1 MANQAG
7 LRSIV
12 TQGASVALTRFAL
25 IGASFAGSIIVARA
39 LPVAERGKL
48 GLLMA
53 VSGLAVQFGNLG
65 LPMANTYIV
74 ARQPQLLT
82 ALVANTI
89 RSFLAIT
96 VGLALFCTVGL
107 HVIPAW
113 SSLAGAA
120 GFMVWLV
127 AVAGLAQLLVQN
139 LLMGQFR
146 FSASN
151 VVEMVGRLGTIAGML
166 IWWLFGGA
174 TAVWFAAVTAVF
186 AGVAAAWGLRMVG
199 IRLTLGE
206 WSRPL
211 LRHQLQIG
219 GRAYL
224 ACLASFALG
233 RLPLYAVGSRGGLDG
248 LAFYTQ
254 ALSIADTM
262 LVIPI
267 ALGTVLFPNLAST
280 REASARIRSTL
291 RLAGITAGLIL
302 LAVAAAAWL
311 GPVLL
316 PLVYGRAY
324 AASMPILLSMLPGVV
339 ALGVCSVMQ
348 NALSANG
355 YPWAAVASPVMGVVA
370 VSIALRTTAT
380 VIGCGWSYSAGAVVM
395 LACSSLGWWIHRHD
409 WIEISTVPVNP
420 TALPES

>member
-1 MANQAG
+1 MASPTG
-7 LRSIV
+7 LRRIV

-25 IGASFAGSIIVARA
+25 IGASLASSIIVARA

-96 VGLALFCTVGL
+96 VALALFCAVGL

-146 FSASN
+146 FTASN
-151 VVEMVGRLGTIAGML
+151 ILEMVGRLGTITGML

-174 TAVWFAAVTAVF
+174 TAVWFAGVTALF
-186 AGVAAAWGLRMVG
+186 AVVAAAWGLRAVG

-224 ACLASFALG
+224 ACLASFALC
-233 RLPLYAVGSRGGLDG
+233 RLPLYAVASRGGLDG

-254 ALSIADTM
+254 ALSIADAM
-262 LVIPI
+262 LVVPI

-280 REASARIRSTL
+280 REAGTRIRSTL
-291 RLAGITAGLIL
+291 RIAGFTAGMML
-302 LAVAAAAWL
+302 LAVAAAARL
-311 GPVLL
+311 GPVLI

-324 AASMPILLSMLPGVV
+324 AASMPVLLSMLPGIV

-355 YPWAAVASPVMGVVA
+355 YPWAAVASPIMGVAA
-370 VSIALRTTAT
+370 VSIGLQVTTT
-380 VIGCGWSYSAGAVVM
+380 VVGCGSAYSIGAVVM
-395 LACSSLGWWIHRHD
+395 LACSSLGWWLHRND
-409 WIEISTVPVNP
+409 WTEIGAVPASP
-420 TALPES
+420 AALPES